1 MGDLNP
7 AVCHP
12 ARVRPLPDW
21 CRMVSALHGGGV
33 SASATVPALA
43 RPSRRLPRP
52 AATAAPAPILLAA
65 AILLAGLGGLL
76 AYALIPQATVVLYP
90 IGQPVAETL
99 EIRADPSLAA
109 GDPARARGPARVGRL
124 AAQLAVLNEEPTV
137 GGGQSSTPLVVE
149 ADVAR
154 VRKLAADHARSDAL
168 SKLQGEVAPEESLV
182 LQTLDFTTL
191 EERLDHRPGDQVG
204 SFNYRLRAR
213 VSGALVASGDIERAV
228 RSSWRPSLPPG
239 YSLPPAQL

>member
-1 MGDLNP
+1 MGAGLSSTRLVPDGERATRRRGL
-7 AVCHP
+7 
-12 ARVRPLPDW
+12 RVRDGP
-21 CRMVSALHGGGV
+21 G
-33 SASATVPALA
+33 
-43 RPSRRLPRP
+43 PRP
-52 AATAAPAPILLAA
+52 AEPTPAPAGRDGG
-65 AILLAGLGGLL
+65 AG
-76 AYALIPQATVVLYP
+76 A
-90 IGQPVAETL
+90 
-99 EIRADPSLAA
+99 
-109 GDPARARGPARVGRL
+109 DPARGRDPAGRLEISRVVGRL

-168 SKLQGEVAPEESLV
+168 SKLQGEVGPEESLV

-213 VSGALVASGDIERAV
+213 VSGA
-228 RSSWRPSLPPG
+228 
-239 YSLPPAQL
+239 